1 MTDPVS
7 VPREAW
13 GEYKRSQIAHL
24 RPYLHGE
31 TLSERVSISMAD
43 LEAGSPKDGDMIAR
57 NPANHGD
64 QWLVAADYFT
74 ANFEP
79 ALLAAAPKAEPVSDP
94 YKLVTAADIIAWV
107 KNHPHPT
114 SWVATATDIKT
125 IVETIKP
132 DQLPEAPKVEQEPV
146 AYVSRKGFTTG
157 GLVWTKEGVDAN
169 LPDETKLYTH
179 PAPASDELL
188 EAIDIDDF
196 NIIGEWIEGGEN
208 GGAPSGRVKGLWQSV
223 RRVIALAKY
232 KGPQS

>member
-1 MTDPVS
+1 MTDTVN

-24 RPYLHGE
+24 RPYIVGE

-57 NPANHGD
+57 NPANHDD
-64 QWLVAADYFT
+64 QWLVAADYFA

-79 ALLAAAPKAEPVSDP
+79 ALLAAAPKAEPVGGSIAEMVTE
-94 YKLVTAADIIAWV
+94 LVNETA
-107 KNHPHPT
+107 
-114 SWVATATDIKT
+114 
-125 IVETIKP
+125 P
-132 DQLPEAPKVEQEPV
+132 DQGQAPSRAFALALSLQAFLASQPKAPKVEQEPV

-157 GLVWTKEGVDAN
+157 GLVWTKEGRDAD

-179 PAPASDELL
+179 PAPASELL
-188 EAIDIDDF
+188 EALAPFARYYDLNDCHERRPDDALEVP
-196 NIIGEWIEGGEN
+196 IYDLARAAE
-208 GGAPSGRVKGLWQSV
+208 L
-223 RRVIALAKY
+223 IAKH